1 MSGPGRG
8 GNLTQPLKKFLINVP
23 SADNLGVYED
33 QNTGERM
40 LVLKQEGHAIPAN
53 GNEEYVVSQPQD
65 PVAKVVTVLLSNV
78 APLDPLNYNYGVHLT
93 RRVQHPGVNNS
104 NFFPHIKYYGSVLP
118 AVDTPVISN
127 AQLNAMRDEIISQVN
142 ADRGYTRRPEHEM
155 PGSPAIAS
163 RPIRLENWDAASAMT
178 LDGVVVAANANIEG
192 FVGNINATERFAA
205 VQTSATEMTVVR
217 KTIEDAADFPVF
229 AGTAGTISA
238 IAENN
243 GEFAFHQRF
252 DTATFE
258 VTVEPT
264 VGAQTILQNTIYPTL
279 TYEDVYRIFSHIPN
293 DGYLSQMRP
302 GGDQVLPNTRYV
314 KINIDVGQMHY
325 DLHGASHGVMFMN
338 ACEIYMPEDEWNN
351 ATDRWAAVAVG
362 PPRRMMDAGNDDD
375 VTDLFD
381 EWSP

>member
-1 MSGPGRG
+1 
-8 GNLTQPLKKFLINVP
+8 
-23 SADNLGVYED
+23 
-33 QNTGERM
+33 M

-238 IAENN
+238 VAENN

-362 PPRRMMDAGNDDD
+362 PPRRMMDAGTDDD